1 MINMGKYIPAEKLKT
16 KIKERIEEAQ
26 SLYKPSLNPFWAG
39 QISAFQSCLNILDS
53 LQQEQPE
60 LPTIK
65 GWIARDDLDRL
76 GLYDQKPTRKTKL
89 GAFSGV
95 VHPWEIGDTWIG
107 RFSLDQAAKPLFP
120 NLCWTDD
127 PMEVEIMFNPIQ
139 EQPEVDLDAEIAIY
153 LNRNV
158 LNRINNSDIIEDFTT
173 IEAGELAS
181 HFYELGLNARKEE

>member
-89 GAFSGV
+89 GAFSGI

-127 PMEVEIMFNPIQ
+127 PMEVEIMFKPIQ
-139 EQPEVDLDAEIAIY
+139 EQPVEWSEEDERKSLEIKCLIGNY
-153 LNRNV
+153 RTGNDEYKLCSWIDKIKD
-158 LNRINNSDIIEDFTT
+158 RIQ
-173 IEAGELAS
+173 
-181 HFYELGLNARKEE
+181 HRKETVN